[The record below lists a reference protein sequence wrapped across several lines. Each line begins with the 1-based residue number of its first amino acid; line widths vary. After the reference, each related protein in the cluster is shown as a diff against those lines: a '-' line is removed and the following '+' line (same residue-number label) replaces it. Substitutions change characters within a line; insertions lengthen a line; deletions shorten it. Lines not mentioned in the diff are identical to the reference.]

1 MTIDW
6 RTRGFVQPEPVTAE
20 EFLAARHSL
29 FDGPFTW
36 PLMVARESALDHN
49 VRVLAEYVQENGLLH
64 APHGKTTMSPQLFAK
79 QLDAGAWGLTAAT
92 ASQVMV
98 YRNLGVERVLLAN
111 EIYDTRAIEWM
122 ARQDFDELL
131 VYVDSPRGVYLLAGK
146 GFRLLVE
153 LGHPGGRTGC
163 RTIEE
168 AKALK
173 ALIDATNG
181 VEFAGVSG
189 YEGTQPDRDG
199 VQAYLKDLRRLAEE
213 LGAPIVS
220 AGGSSHFDL
229 VTDELAGMDAQVII
243 RPGAY
248 IAHDD
253 GFYARMSPFAH
264 RLKPALMV
272 YGQVISTPEPG
283 LAIVGLGKR
292 DISHDLDL
300 PIAPAGLET
309 RSIQDQHTYVSDPG
323 NTVGPGDVL
332 GFSVSH
338 PCTAFDKWRVIPVVD
353 DQHIVVDLLTTYF

>member
-20 EFLAARHSL
+20 EFLAARHRL

-49 VRVLAEYVQENGLLH
+49 VRVLADHVQKNGLLH

-79 QLDAGAWGLTAAT
+79 QLAAGAWGLTAAT

-111 EIYDTRAIEWM
+111 EIYDTRAIEWL
-122 ARQDFDELL
+122 ARQDFAELL
-131 VYVDSPRGVYLLAGK
+131 VYADSPRGVELLAGK
-146 GFRLLVE
+146 GFRVLVE

-163 RTIEE
+163 RTADE

-173 ALIDATNG
+173 ALVDATDG

-199 VQAYLKDLRRLAEE
+199 VRAYLKGLRRLAEE
-213 LGAPIVS
+213 LDAPIVS
-220 AGGSSHFDL
+220 AGGSSYFDL
-229 VTDELAGMDAQVII
+229 VTDELAGMDARVIV

-248 IAHDD
+248 IGHDE
-253 GFYARMSPFAH
+253 GFYARMSPFAD
-264 RLKPALMV
+264 RLRPALEV
-272 YGQVISTPEPG
+272 YAQVLSTPEPG

-292 DISHDLDL
+292 DVPHDLDL
-300 PIAPAGLET
+300 PIAPDGLT
-309 RSIQDQHTYVSDPG
+309 VTGLQDQHTYLSDPG
-323 NTVGPGDVL
+323 GLVRPGDVL
-332 GFSVSH
+332 RFGISH

-353 DQHIVVDLLTTYF
+353 DDHIVVDLLTTYF